1 MKTEGGKLRFV
12 ERIFLILTFT
22 LLGGFFQAI
31 NAQVLPPRPVI
42 VTVNHAQPLS
52 LAFSPGLTGGTVT
65 VHPDGSRS
73 SAGDI
78 ILFGMGYV
86 YTPAMFY
93 VRANPGTVIS
103 LLGNPPVTLTGSG
116 GGTLSLQI
124 GATLP
129 VMPFVTSVPWQQQ
142 TTLLVGGTL
151 TVGDII
157 AIRQA
162 TIPGPFQSQSFRSR
176 SPEEQMKKTDDKTKG
191 ISRKQEQRDCC
202 LRP

>member
-1 MKTEGGKLRFV
+1 MKKKGGKLRFR
-12 ERIFLILTFT
+12 ERIYLILTLT
-22 LLGGFFQAI
+22 LLVGCFQAI

-42 VTVNHAQPLS
+42 VTPNPAQPLAFG
-52 LAFSPGLTGGTVT
+52 AFSPGLTGGTVT

-73 SAGDI
+73 STGDI

-86 YTPAMFY
+86 YIPAMFY

-129 VMPFVTSVPWQQQ
+129 AMPFVTSVPWQQQ

-151 TVGDII
+151 TVGDIV
-157 AIRQA
+157 ANP
-162 TIPGPFQSQSFRSR
+162 PGNYTGTFSI
-176 SPEEQMKKTDDKTKG
+176 TV
-191 ISRKQEQRDCC
+191 IQE
-202 LRP
+202 

>member
-52 LAFSPGLTGGTVT
+52 FGAFSPGLTGGTVT

-157 AIRQA
+157 ANP
-162 TIPGPFQSQSFRSR
+162 PGNYTGTFSI
-176 SPEEQMKKTDDKTKG
+176 TV
-191 ISRKQEQRDCC
+191 IQE
-202 LRP
+202 

>member
-42 VTVNHAQPLS
+42 VTANPAQPLS
-52 LAFSPGLTGGTVT
+52 FGAFSPGLTGGTVT

-73 SAGDI
+73 STGDI

-116 GGTLSLQI
+116 GGTLTLQI

-129 VMPFVTSVPWQQQ
+129 AMPFVTSVPWQQQ

-151 TVGDII
+151 TVGDI
-157 AIRQA
+157 AA
-162 TIPGPFQSQSFRSR
+162 NPPGNYTGTFSI
-176 SPEEQMKKTDDKTKG
+176 TV
-191 ISRKQEQRDCC
+191 IQE
-202 LRP
+202 